1 MYKAKSS
8 NRVLSYTIVKLYSP
22 TMTISIARYAWIP
35 PLISSY
41 QHFNN
46 LYSSLYS

>member
-8 NRVLSYTIVKLYSP
+8 SRVPSYTIVKLYSP
-22 TMTISIARYAWIP
+22 NLTISRARYALIP
-35 PLISSY
+35 SLISSY